1 VGHEKVGDVLLAKGD
16 LVEAQAA
23 YQQSLEIIQRLAAS
37 DPLNAGWRRQ
47 LSVCLTK
54 IAELYERQSDR
65 AQALLFAQ
73 ESLSIDERLA
83 ALDPTNATWQND
95 VKVSRALVE
104 RLRK

>member
-54 IAELYERQSDR
+54 IAELYERQRIALRLFSSHKR
-65 AQALLFAQ
+65 ASRSTNVLPH
-73 ESLSIDERLA
+73 STP
-83 ALDPTNATWQND
+83 PTQPGRTM
-95 VKVSRALVE
+95 
-104 RLRK
+104 